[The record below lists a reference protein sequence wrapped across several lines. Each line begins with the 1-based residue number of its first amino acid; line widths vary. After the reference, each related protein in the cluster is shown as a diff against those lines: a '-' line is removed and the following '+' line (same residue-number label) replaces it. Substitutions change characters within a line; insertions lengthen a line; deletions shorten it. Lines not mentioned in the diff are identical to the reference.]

1 MNRSHLQLSPEG
13 TSHHPLDPSRSHCK
27 RKEIFLL
34 VVGILLQRH
43 HPALPLPRPPCEP
56 SMGKLPEALGPWG
69 LYSHRPPMKGE
80 WLWVFCLVGSDR
92 AWVMEVEQKVRDDW
106 PVRTCRDFRGPW
118 ASSTLPTWGGDSCL
132 IFTFPQD
139 NQESEAV

>member
-1 MNRSHLQLSPEG
+1 
-13 TSHHPLDPSRSHCK
+13 
-27 RKEIFLL
+27 
-34 VVGILLQRH
+34 
-43 HPALPLPRPPCEP
+43 
-56 SMGKLPEALGPWG
+56 
-69 LYSHRPPMKGE
+69 MKGE

-139 NQESEAV
+139 NQKSEAV